1 MDIDVASTE
10 TPDLIL
16 TVIDSSVATMTIKA
30 NEALEAGCDEYD
42 TLAVHFPGIFDEIQA
57 LLVSD

>member
-1 MDIDVASTE
+1 
-10 TPDLIL
+10 
-16 TVIDSSVATMTIKA
+16 VIDSSVATMTIKA

-57 LLVSD
+57 LLGSD